1 MEMIQ
6 PNKLKQAQQE
16 LATISFNNGFEIPT
30 EIQEKGSDK
39 VYMCIGVKASDS
51 ADGFTK
57 VYTGKLLTANQNMW
71 NKMNRLVNQGIYK
84 SLFAGIFDK
93 IVMLHDPNYKPAKVE
108 KPKVKGLSP
117 KQKGQVNKLVEENK
131 SAEEIA
137 EITGFDLAKINM
149 HLNK

>member
-1 MEMIQ
+1 MKMTQ

-16 LATISFNNGFEIPT
+16 LATISFSNGFEIPT
-30 EIQEKGSDK
+30 EIKEEGSDK
-39 VYMCIGVKASDS
+39 AYICIGVKAADS

-71 NKMNRLVNQGIYK
+71 NKMQRLVKQGIYK

-93 IVMLHDPNYKPAKVE
+93 IVMLHDPTYKPKKEE
-108 KPKVKGLSP
+108 KPKGLSP

-131 SAEEIA
+131 SVEEIA
-137 EITGFDLAKINM
+137 EITGFDLVKINM

>member
-16 LATISFNNGFEIPT
+16 LATISFSNGFELPK
-30 EIQEKGSDK
+30 EINEKEAK
-39 VYMCIGVKASDS
+39 YYYACVGVRARDT
-51 ADGFTK
+51 ADGFSKQYEGSLVWATI
-57 VYTGKLLTANQNMW
+57 
-71 NKMNRLVNQGIYK
+71 NKWMKMKRQLKEGVFKREFGDM
-84 SLFAGIFDK
+84 FDK
-93 IVMLHDPNYKPAKVE
+93 IVIVHDPTYKPKKEE
-108 KPKVKGLSP
+108 KPKGLSP
-117 KQKGQVNKLVEENK
+117 KQKGQVNKLLEDNK